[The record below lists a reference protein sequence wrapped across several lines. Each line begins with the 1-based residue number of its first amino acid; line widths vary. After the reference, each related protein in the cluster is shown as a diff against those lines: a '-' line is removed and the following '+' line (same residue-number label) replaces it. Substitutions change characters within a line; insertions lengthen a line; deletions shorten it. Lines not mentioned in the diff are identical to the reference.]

1 MPLNRAAPSGGSF
14 HRRFTDYRGL
24 YFDDFA
30 EDSAWIREEASL
42 RLPPLDGI
50 DTLVLRGEYR
60 PHPAARGIEAGSP
73 SLSVTLNQAPVA
85 SLVPAAPG
93 PWELRLPLTAAGRTE
108 HPALALTLGGVAR
121 TNALAWLGRV
131 SGLPAAQR
139 FRAQNRNRQLRI
151 RSLSTASGE
160 LIYDFAQRQSPL
172 CRAFVRRH
180 AHLGINVVG
189 FLTADL
195 GVGESARCMVRAA
208 DAAGLPVA
216 LVPLKLNCLNP
227 LGDPTYAARLRDEN
241 PLGVN
246 VIHVDPPAARDLD
259 HHHGPGLRRGKYNIA
274 YFAWELP
281 EFPDAW
287 VESLDYFDEVW
298 CPSDFTRAA
307 VAAKSPWPVLTFPHA
322 IAFERPAGDRSA
334 LRARFGLPAD
344 RFLFLS
350 LFDLNSYSARK
361 NPEGALAAFAQS
373 NLAAE
378 GAHLV
383 VKVHNA
389 GANAADLD
397 RLRAAAAAQPGIV
410 LLTETL
416 SRPDTYA
423 LEAACDC
430 LVSLHRS
437 EGFGLVVAECMYL
450 GLPVV
455 ATDWSATAEYV
466 TAENGFPVRCTEV
479 ALERSHGPYAKGSI
493 WAEPDVGH
501 AAEQMRRAAGDD
513 ALRKRIGA
521 AARRTVEERFSP
533 ARIGA
538 AYRRRLESIATF

>member
-1 MPLNRAAPSGGSF
+1 MPLNRAAPAGGSF
-14 HRRFTDYRGL
+14 HRRFTDYSGL
-24 YFDDFA
+24 YFDDFV
-30 EDSAWIREEASL
+30 EDSAWIREQARL

-50 DTLVLRGEYR
+50 EALVLRGEYR
-60 PHPAARGIEAGSP
+60 PHPEARGVESGSP
-73 SLSVTLNQAPVA
+73 RLSVSINHVPMAHLA
-85 SLVPAAPG
+85 PAAAG
-93 PWELRLPLTAAGRTE
+93 PWELHLPLSAGARTE
-108 HPALALTLGGVAR
+108 HPVLSLTLQDVGL

-131 SGLPAAQR
+131 SGLPAWQR
-139 FRAQNRNRQLRI
+139 FRRQNRNRQLRLQ
-151 RSLSTASGE
+151 SLSTAGGE
-160 LIYDFAQRQSPL
+160 LIYDFGQRHSPL

-180 AHLGINVVG
+180 AHLGLNVVG

-208 DAAGLPVA
+208 EAAGLPCS

-227 LGDPTYAARLRDEN
+227 LGDMTYAARLRAEN

-246 VIHVDPPAARDLD
+246 VIHVDPPAARDID
-259 HHHGPGLRRGKYNIA
+259 HHHGPGFRRGKYNIA

-322 IAFERPAGDRSA
+322 VAFDRPAESKAA
-334 LRARFGLPAD
+334 LRARLGLPAGD
-344 RFLFLS
+344 FLFLS
-350 LFDLNSYSARK
+350 LFDLNSYAARK

-373 NLAAE
+373 NLA
-378 GAHLV
+378 GQGVRLV

-389 GANAADLD
+389 GANAADLEG
-397 RLRAAAAAQPGIV
+397 LRRAAAAQPAIV

-416 SRPDTYA
+416 SRTDTYA

-430 LVSLHRS
+430 LITLHRS

-450 GLPVV
+450 GLPVI
-455 ATDWSATAEYV
+455 ATDWSATAEYLNRD
-466 TAENGFPVRCTEV
+466 NGFPVRCTEV
-479 ALERSHGPYAKGSI
+479 TLERNYGPYMKGSV
-493 WAEPDVGH
+493 WADPDIAH
-501 AAEQMRRAAGDD
+501 AADLMRQVAGDEG
-513 ALRKRIGA
+513 LRLRIGA
-521 AARRTVEERFSP
+521 AARRTIEERFSP

-538 AYRRRLESIATF
+538 MYRRRMESIATF